1 MMRVL
6 GVAAAGAVALIALP
20 TAAGASSETPNAGE
34 AASAVDADRITSFL
48 SQPSLF
54 GFNLGA
60 VLWLSIALIAVVVG
74 LVAVRRSRHRSSAA
88 GRIPD
93 HSVADAAF
101 PSLG

>member
-20 TAAGASSETPNAGE
+20 TAAGASSETPNASE
-34 AASAVDADRITSFL
+34 AAAGVDMDGITSFL

-60 VLWLSIALIAVVVG
+60 VLWLSIALIAVVCG
-74 LVAVRRSRHRSSAA
+74 LVAVRRTQRRSAAA
-88 GRIPD
+88 GRIAD
-93 HSVADAAF
+93 HSVPDAAI
-101 PSLG
+101 PSLS